1 VSSER
6 TLVIIKPDAV
16 QRGLIG
22 PIVSRIERRGLRI
35 VAMKMMHIDR
45 ALAERHYAEHKGKSF
60 YASLIAF
67 ITAAPVVVMVVEGP
81 QAITTLRTMM
91 GKTNALE
98 AAPGTIRGDFGLS
111 TQHNLI
117 HGSDSPASAAREI
130 ALYFTDEEILT
141 YERSI
146 DPWIA

>member
-1 VSSER
+1 MSSER

>member
-1 VSSER
+1 MSSER

-22 PIVSRIERRGLRI
+22 PIISRIERRGLRI

-111 TQHNLI
+111 TRYNLI

>member
-1 VSSER
+1 MNSER
-6 TLVIIKPDAV
+6 TLVIVKPDAV

-22 PIVSRIERRGLRI
+22 TIIGRIEQRGLRI
-35 VAMKMMHIDR
+35 VAMKMIHIDHD
-45 ALAERHYAEHKGKSF
+45 LAERHYTEHKGKPF

-111 TQHNLI
+111 TRYNLI